1 MSDSPLCPYCQSNL
15 LPVWCAIESGVLCSR
30 SEQIAAWL
38 LDSSTLADR
47 KQMFR
52 DRRLEETT
60 TPEERTV
67 YCPVG
72 RERRPGEGLLC
83 SNAELWP
90 SSRQAT
96 IPSSPVNSFPRM
108 SHVNQTG

>member
-67 YCPVG
+67 YCQVG
-72 RERRPGEGLLC
+72 RERRLGEGLLC
-83 SNAELWP
+83 QQCGALAIKP
-90 SSRQAT
+90 SSNDPVISGEF
-96 IPSSPVNSFPRM
+96 IP
-108 SHVNQTG
+108 

>member
-38 LDSSTLADR
+38 LDSSTLAER

-52 DRRLEETT
+52 DRRLEEAT

-72 RERRPGEGLLC
+72 RERRPREALLC
-83 SNAELWP
+83 QQCGALVIKP
-90 SSRQAT
+90 SSND
-96 IPSSPVNSFPRM
+96 PVVSGNFIS
-108 SHVNQTG
+108 

>member
-15 LPVWCAIESGVLCSR
+15 LPVWWAIESGVLCSR

-72 RERRPGEGLLC
+72 RERRGRAPALPAMRSFGHQ
-83 SNAELWP
+83 AVKQR
-90 SSRQAT
+90 SRHL
-96 IPSSPVNSFPRM
+96 R
-108 SHVNQTG
+108 